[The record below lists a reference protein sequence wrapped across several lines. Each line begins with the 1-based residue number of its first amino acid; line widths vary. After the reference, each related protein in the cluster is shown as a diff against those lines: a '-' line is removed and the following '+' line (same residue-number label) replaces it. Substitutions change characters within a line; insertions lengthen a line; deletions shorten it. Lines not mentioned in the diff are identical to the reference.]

1 MKKDIL
7 AIVEI
12 LKEIFCILN
21 SKQKVKSFLILLL
34 IIVGSALEMLSVS
47 AILPF
52 VQAIIAPDALLNN
65 PIFGQMAR
73 LFQLKS
79 KVAIVCSVGL
89 MLCAVYIFK
98 NIFLSIISYLQ
109 IRFRW
114 QMQKELSTT
123 MLSSYMNRPYSYF
136 LDTNSSE
143 VLRGIQEDVNSLYT
157 VIENLFLCFSNIL
170 TLLFI
175 SIFLCISDFSLA
187 ITILI
192 IAGVCFGLITFKF
205 RKILSG
211 VGQKQREANA
221 EEKKY
226 AYQAVIGIKEINVL
240 QRKGYFVKKYQ
251 EAYEKSMRANVKFFF
266 LNTLP
271 NRVIEAVCISGIIM
285 FVCLRYDSGVVDTIF
300 ISKMA
305 TFVVAAFKILPLIAA
320 LIATENHLV
329 YYWAGVGA
337 IYNNIVRNS
346 QTIEE
351 NTVKGRGCENDIS
364 MKTFSMRKYIKIQ
377 HISWKY
383 PNSEKTVL
391 NDLSMEVYKGESIAL
406 IGASGAGKTTLA
418 DIILGLYRP
427 QSGKVTVDDV
437 DISTIPK
444 QWSKMIGYVPQQVF
458 LTDDTI
464 RNNIAFGLY
473 ENEIDE
479 KMIWNALEKA
489 QLSEF
494 VQSLPEGLN
503 AKVGERGVK
512 FSGGQ
517 RQRVAIAR
525 ALYYDPDI
533 LVLDEATSALDN
545 ETETAV
551 MESIDLLRGDKTLL
565 IIAHRLSTIENCDK
579 IYEIIGGRA
588 VLRKK
593 EDIIKVN

>member
-1 MKKDIL
+1 MRRDIRALFDVIKKIYH
-7 AIVEI
+7 V
-12 LKEIFCILN
+12 LN
-21 SKQKVKSFLILLL
+21 LKQKRKSCLIFLL
-34 IIVGSALEMLSVS
+34 IVIGSILEMISVS

-52 VQAIIAPDALLNN
+52 VQALLDPYSLLNN
-65 PIFGQMAR
+65 R
-73 LFQLKS
+73 LFANVADWLMIKDDKS
-79 KVAIVCSVGL
+79 IIYLTGIIL
-89 MLCAVYIFK
+89 IGVYLLK
-98 NIFLSIISYLQ
+98 NIILSLISYAQ
-109 IRFRW
+109 IDFRW
-114 QMQKELSTT
+114 KMQKELSTT
-123 MLSSYMNRPYSYF
+123 MFKSYMQKSYTFF
-136 LDTNSSE
+136 LDTNSS
-143 VLRGIQEDVNSLYT
+143 VILRGIQEDVNSFYT
-157 VIENLFLCFSNIL
+157 VIENLFVCCSNLL
-170 TLLFI
+170 TILFI
-175 SIFLCISDFSLA
+175 GIFLCISDLALA
-187 ITILI
+187 ISVLA
-192 IAGVCFGLITFKF
+192 IAGVCFCAITFRF

-211 VGQKQREANA
+211 VGEKQREAIA

-226 AYQAVIGIKEINVL
+226 AYQAINGIKEINVL
-240 QRKGYFVKKYQ
+240 QRKEYFVGKYNK
-251 EAYEKSMRANVKFFF
+251 ACEKSMRTNRKFTF

-271 NRVIEAVCISGIIM
+271 NRIIEAVCASGVIVI
-285 FVCLRYDSGVVDTIF
+285 VCLRCSSGILDSVF
-300 ISKMA
+300 ISKLA
-305 TFVVAAFKILPLIAA
+305 ALVVAAFRILPLTAA
-320 LIATENHLV
+320 LVSTANHLV
-329 YYWAGVGA
+329 YYWAGVDA
-337 IYNNIVRNS
+337 TYNNIIQAKQV
-346 QTIEE
+346 E
-351 NTVKGRGCENDIS
+351 KGVIVCNQDLSDNKLRQSVE
-364 MKTFSMRKYIKIQ
+364 MKKGIKID
-377 HISWKY
+377 HISWRY
-383 PNSEKTVL
+383 PNSSKLVL
-391 NDLSMEVYKGESIAL
+391 ENLSMEIHKGESIAL
-406 IGASGAGKTTLA
+406 IGTSGAGKTTLA

-437 DISTIPK
+437 DTSAIPQ
-444 QWSKMIGYVPQQVF
+444 QWNKMIGYVPQQVF

-479 KMIWNALEKA
+479 KAIWNALEKA

-593 EDIIKVN
+593 EDIIK